1 MSSPRQEHQP
11 FPRQE
16 HQEIEKTFNNL
27 HISGN
32 TGKTVLTHNPKPQ
45 YQQQPTHNEPRQRS
59 SPEPKNRNPFGH
71 VVRHNYPSHYQDNHA
86 TDIQR
91 TDYDPIT
98 RYQTDIRQNDQQMKH
113 TTAYYADNENT
124 TSQTTTPKIHPRTTQ
139 VTFQRYRDVPNTSVM
154 SHSTTTSRTNENNQ
168 TQIYKPHVTLQKPRL
183 LAQSDTNQNARQ
195 HHGQYENITKH
206 QRLTHAE
213 IHTHPRLQQTQRMP
227 TQQKPLIDLGTL
239 SQEPINTPH
248 ELQANRGKIHQ
259 SFRTANALRQR
270 AREELKSILQ
280 NDKHVQDL
288 NRRPARRYTSSS
300 DSETEQDYYNRHH
313 RVYTQKANELPRH
326 KSPIPSPKSK
336 RHKGEQQSSHQT
348 ENATQTGQERK
359 GNTHKFKLTYD
370 NDSLLCE
377 GQGWI
382 DQFMRRTDNYYPEP
396 NQPCPRRSNKT
407 TIDTNNPFLDLQ
419 INLATEPKTNQKQ
432 NEIQTEDTTISSTQS
447 LQIPLTS
454 TPNDSMHQLDIPM
467 SPTLTYNNKQIA
479 PETTSINKISQI
491 PSENGTATN
500 EKTEDTLENSPHTNY
515 DTIET
520 LQVDTI
526 TPDETNETFKQID
539 GNTTFAETGADT
551 QEIDL
556 DGNTTFAET
565 GAAAQNMD
573 YDGNTTFAET
583 NKIIQKTDNHPNKRN
598 TRNDQIEQHIASQLK
613 NIDEST
619 QREKY
624 LAKRRILQNASDQY
638 TPNET
643 TPAVMRRVTRHLNQ
657 TEKFSEQIEQE
668 HQEETNSKKQHIN
681 PKTNSTLKTSKQT
694 DYNDPEATRQIVE
707 RDRQIKKDISD
718 YDKMESE
725 HQKSKIKQQIEQTIL
740 TLNSLNMQL
749 TAQEQHTDTSDNE
762 EYDHTDEEEDN
773 NIEHDSPSD
782 TEQDEETENQPIIP
796 INIITISEFNE
807 MESKLSH
814 NSREKF
820 DMTKEHYQQTKLNI
834 ANSAMRLTEK
844 IEADDNSP
852 QHYDQT
858 QQEREHLINL
868 RIKEIQL
875 EEKLHNIAKAGGK
888 NNLNII
894 MPQFGTNMG
903 DCRQWKS
910 IPNFNPKHE
919 DALPFNTVW
928 TLIIAKGQRDNLCE
942 EAYKD
947 ILENILKGKALQYY
961 TAHSSQPLKEIIESL
976 FNAFVT
982 TKTRQQLRININNF
996 KAEKNQNFRQTL
1008 EGLKLLVREY
1018 YKHLPPGTRDLEED
1032 AEIRRCITEQKL
1044 ANPNAIAHVLR
1055 KQQETQY
1062 DGTPFNFLEELVR
1075 EDDILQEA
1083 GNPYS
1088 QNGQANTLA
1097 IYTTATQNE
1106 PTSRP
1111 NNAEPRRIHLG
1122 NTGQHGISA
1131 KPKEPSEE
1139 KIKRMFRHS
1148 DRGFRPRSNSP
1159 NSARSRQN
1167 SPSPHRPTSPHI
1179 TESTQRDNES
1189 RQRSSR
1195 DSELNKRRFANQ
1207 PRQGT
1212 NQPENNFRPQRPQ
1225 TRQHS
1230 TESQPRY
1237 SQYTN
1242 NDIPQKH
1249 RSSSVTPQYRKNNSY
1264 QSRKSNTPY
1273 NNTNFTPIGS
1283 QRKPY
1288 TYDNNRQFQ
1297 QNQPRYQSDRQQR
1310 SYSPGPSYQKQN
1322 YDTQN
1327 FTRTNNQHQNAYQ
1340 PKYGQK
1346 QYNNYSQNRGSIFDE
1361 GIVTHKM
1368 TYYGDKNQGGRL
1380 NQEFSFAGKC
1390 RKTEC
1395 QDDQDHAYQNCP
1407 RRKSFQ
1413 PRH

>member
-1 MSSPRQEHQP
+1 
-11 FPRQE
+11 
-16 HQEIEKTFNNL
+16 
-27 HISGN
+27 
-32 TGKTVLTHNPKPQ
+32 
-45 YQQQPTHNEPRQRS
+45 
-59 SPEPKNRNPFGH
+59 
-71 VVRHNYPSHYQDNHA
+71 
-86 TDIQR
+86 
-91 TDYDPIT
+91 
-98 RYQTDIRQNDQQMKH
+98 MK
-113 TTAYYADNENT
+113 
-124 TSQTTTPKIHPRTTQ
+124 
-139 VTFQRYRDVPNTSVM
+139 
-154 SHSTTTSRTNENNQ
+154 
-168 TQIYKPHVTLQKPRL
+168 
-183 LAQSDTNQNARQ
+183 
-195 HHGQYENITKH
+195 
-206 QRLTHAE
+206 
-213 IHTHPRLQQTQRMP
+213 
-227 TQQKPLIDLGTL
+227 
-239 SQEPINTPH
+239 
-248 ELQANRGKIHQ
+248 
-259 SFRTANALRQR
+259 
-270 AREELKSILQ
+270 
-280 NDKHVQDL
+280 
-288 NRRPARRYTSSS
+288 
-300 DSETEQDYYNRHH
+300 
-313 RVYTQKANELPRH
+313 
-326 KSPIPSPKSK
+326 
-336 RHKGEQQSSHQT
+336 
-348 ENATQTGQERK
+348 
-359 GNTHKFKLTYD
+359 
-370 NDSLLCE
+370 
-377 GQGWI
+377 
-382 DQFMRRTDNYYPEP
+382 RTDNYYPET

-407 TIDTNNPFLDLQ
+407 TIDKNNPFLDLQ

-454 TPNDSMHQLDIPM
+454 TPNDSMQQLDIPM

-479 PETTSINKISQI
+479 SETTPINKISQI
-491 PSENGTATN
+491 PSENKTATN
-500 EKTEDTLENSPHTNY
+500 EKTEDTLENSPHINHG
-515 DTIET
+515 TIET
-520 LQVDTI
+520 LQEDTI
-526 TPDETNETFKQID
+526 SPNKTNETFQQID
-539 GNTTFAETGADT
+539 GNTTFAETGAVAQKTDF
-551 QEIDL
+551 

-565 GAAAQNMD
+565 GAAAQKTD
-573 YDGNTTFAET
+573 FDGNTTFAET
-583 NKIIQKTDNHPNKRN
+583 NKTIQKIDNLPNKRN
-598 TRNDQIEQHIASQLK
+598 SRNDQIEQQIASQLK

-624 LAKRRILQNASDQY
+624 LAKRKILQNVSDQY
-638 TPNET
+638 TTIET
-643 TPAVMRRVTRHLNQ
+643 KPAVMRRVTRHLNK
-657 TEKFSEQIEQE
+657 TEKFSEQIKQE
-668 HQEETNSKKQHIN
+668 HQEETNSKNHHII
-681 PKTNSTLKTSKQT
+681 PETNSTPKISKQT
-694 DYNDPEATRQIVE
+694 DYNDPEATRRIVE

-718 YDKMESE
+718 YDKIESE
-725 HQKSKIKQQIEQTIL
+725 HQKTKIKQQIEQTL
-740 TLNSLNMQL
+740 QTLNSLNMQL
-749 TAQEQHTDTSDNE
+749 TAEEQHTDTSEND
-762 EYDHTDEEEDN
+762 EYDQIHTDEEEDSN
-773 NIEHDSPSD
+773 MEHNSPSD
-782 TEQDEETENQPIIP
+782 TEQNEETEDQPLIP
-796 INIITISEFNE
+796 LNIITISEFNE

-814 NSREKF
+814 NCREKF
-820 DMTKEHYQQTKLNI
+820 DMTKEYYQQTKLNI

-852 QHYDQT
+852 QHYHLM
-858 QQEREHLINL
+858 QQEKEHLINL
-868 RIKEIQL
+868 RLREIQM

-888 NNLNII
+888 NSLNII

-910 IPNFNPKHE
+910 IPSFNPKNE
-919 DALPFNTVW
+919 EALPFDTVW

-947 ILENILKGKALQYY
+947 ILENILKGKALHYY
-961 TAHSSQPLKEIIESL
+961 TANSSLPLKKIIESL

-996 KAEKNQNFRQTL
+996 KAEKNQNFRQVL

-1044 ANPNAIAHVLR
+1044 ANPTAIANVLR
-1055 KQQETQY
+1055 KQQESGY

-1097 IYTTATQNE
+1097 IYNTATQNE
-1106 PTSRP
+1106 PTSQP
-1111 NNAEPRRIHLG
+1111 QNTEPRRIHLG

-1131 KPKEPSEE
+1131 KPKQPSED

-1148 DRGFRPRSNSP
+1148 DKGYRPRSNSP
-1159 NSARSRQN
+1159 NSPRSRQN

-1179 TESTQRDNES
+1179 TENTQRDNES
-1189 RQRSSR
+1189 RQRSGR

-1212 NQPENNFRPQRPQ
+1212 NNQPENNFRPQRPQ

-1273 NNTNFTPIGS
+1273 NDTNFTPIGS

-1288 TYDNNRQFQ
+1288 AYDNNNRQFQ
-1297 QNQPRYQSDRQQR
+1297 QNQPRYQNDRQQR

-1322 YDTQN
+1322 YDMQN

-1346 QYNNYSQNRGSIFDE
+1346 QYNNYPQNSRSIFDE

-1368 TYYGDKNQGGRL
+1368 TYYGDKNKGGRL
-1380 NQEFSFAGKC
+1380 NQEFSFVGKC
-1390 RKTEC
+1390 RRTDC
-1395 QDDQDHAYQNCP
+1395 QDDQDHSYQQCP

-1413 PRH
+1413 NRH